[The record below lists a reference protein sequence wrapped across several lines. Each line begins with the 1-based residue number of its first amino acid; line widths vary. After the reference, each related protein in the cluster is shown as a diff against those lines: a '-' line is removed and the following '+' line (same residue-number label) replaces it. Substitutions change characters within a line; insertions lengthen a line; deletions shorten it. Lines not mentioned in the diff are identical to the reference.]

1 MNEIISLDSIS
12 VRIADYDVLKDCS
25 VVFPEGKV
33 VCIVGKAGSGKSTLL
48 KTAAGLIVP
57 LYGRV
62 YYRNKELG
70 RMNRNE
76 ELSFRKHCA
85 FTFQD
90 AALWANQS
98 IYSNLALPLALHENS
113 LSKKGTDKRIK
124 SVVERVGYHEG
135 LGQRPAAL
143 STGEQKLISLARSL
157 ILDPE
162 LMFMDEPSASLD
174 EDSVD
179 TLVKILREEKK
190 RGKTLVIVSHDA
202 RLIADIA
209 DLLCIVSNGTV
220 SGYGDVEQVSPLLGS
235 DLLKRIK
242 AARTRS
248 SAIDDSPG
256 GT

>member
-1 MNEIISLDSIS
+1 MNNIITMDTIS

-25 VVFPEGKV
+25 VAFPDGQA

-57 LYGRV
+57 LYGSV

-76 ELSFRKHCA
+76 ELTFRKHCA

-98 IYSNLALPLALHENS
+98 IYSNLSLPLALHENG
-113 LSKKGTDKRIK
+113 LSKKITDKRIK
-124 SVVERVGYHEG
+124 AMAERVGYHEG
-135 LGQRPAAL
+135 LGQRPASL
-143 STGEQKLISLARSL
+143 SAGEQKLISLARSL
-157 ILDPE
+157 MLDPE
-162 LMFMDEPSASLD
+162 LLFMDEPSASLD

-179 TLVKILREEKK
+179 TLVTILKEEKS
-190 RGKTLVIVSHDA
+190 RGKTLIIVSHDA
-202 RLIADIA
+202 RLIAEIA

-220 SGYGDVEQVSPLLGS
+220 SGFGDVEQVSPLLGS

-242 AARTRS
+242 AARIKS